1 MKNNKEINNERL
13 LWLTNATEKTL
24 NMIINS
30 GNYSGAGVNSQTE
43 NRFGIFIRKEIL
55 NGIDKLLDTDF
66 TEFIIYDVIS
76 KKIKNAVFSD
86 NWDKNIKV
94 SSIAPEPTKFVK
106 IKISENILGIFN
118 YQNDEYATE
127 VFKKMDVRDIILY
140 SFNGA
145 NSNRFLAVSG
155 VVKRNKNF
163 FKNDAD
169 FYKNAMTL
177 FAAAYEMQQLYEKL
191 NSSLKL
197 EKLNKKL
204 NLINNLAY
212 NLSLA
217 YCIEY
222 ALKIFAEALF
232 SIKTNKI
239 EKIKSIHIN
248 IFDSLHK
255 KTLTSMIY
263 LRDKKPVFSHPVDY
277 KEYVGNC
284 KLFRDDIIV
293 NNKQC
298 QPHTYAGNNNKGGAE
313 VYNRFKS
320 DESAEVGE
328 TDEQFTISGENIC
341 GTENAALKNV
351 LNNNDKKE
359 VSFVDNCEFHG
370 TDGSY
375 NCYPINISGCISG
388 SVNIESDYDA
398 FFSKNIQGLITEIIN
413 IAAPFFAKL
422 ILIEYN
428 KELAIT
434 DSLTGIYNRR
444 FMYEFAK
451 MEISRAIRNKSP
463 LSFGIIDIDKFKE
476 INDTYGHYI
485 GDSILKE
492 FADDLRKL
500 FMRKQDLITRYGGDE
515 FIVILPETDRDNA
528 AVLLNRFN
536 DFVAHKVYM
545 PNSIENIKINLTVS
559 IGGSSFSPETAD
571 IGDTE
576 RKKGNYKTNTVDS
589 AINTINTEVQLLQG
603 GKKNKNK
610 NASDNK
616 ANIEHDGQGENYADE
631 NISIIEGL
639 FKIADANLYKAKE
652 MGRNTVVI

>member
-30 GNYSGAGVNSQTE
+30 DNYSGAKAGSQTE

-66 TEFIIYDVIS
+66 TEFIIYDVIN
-76 KKIKNAVFSD
+76 KKIKDAVFSD

-94 SSIAPEPTKFVK
+94 SSIAPEPTEFVK
-106 IKISENILGIFN
+106 IKISKNILEIFIYLDDDN
-118 YQNDEYATE
+118 ATE
-127 VFKKMDVRDIILY
+127 VFKKMDVRDVILY
-140 SFNGA
+140 SFSGA
-145 NSNRFLAVSG
+145 NNNRFLAVSG
-155 VVKRNKNF
+155 VYKRNKNF

-177 FAAAYEMQQLYEKL
+177 FAATYEMRQLFEKL
-191 NSSLKL
+191 SGSLKL

-232 SIKTNKI
+232 SIKNNK
-239 EKIKSIHIN
+239 KKNIKSIHIN

-263 LRDKKPVFSHPVDY
+263 LRNKKPVFSHPVDY
-277 KEYVGNC
+277 TEYVGNC
-284 KLFRDDIIV
+284 KLFSNNIII

-298 QPHTYAGNNNKGGAE
+298 HRYTYAKNNNNGIAG
-313 VYNRFKS
+313 VYNRFKT
-320 DESAEVGE
+320 DESGE
-328 TDEQFTISGENIC
+328 FGEADEQFIIAEENIC
-341 GTENAALKNV
+341 GTVSTALKNV
-351 LNNNDKKE
+351 LNNNNDKKE
-359 VSFVDNCEFHG
+359 VSFVDDCEFHG

-388 SVNIESDYDA
+388 SVNIESDDDA
-398 FFSKNIQGLITEIIN
+398 FFSKNIQGLIAEIIN

-422 ILIEYN
+422 ILMEYN

-451 MEISRAIRNKSP
+451 REIGRAIRNKSP
-463 LSFGIIDIDKFKE
+463 LSFAIIDIDKFKE

-485 GDSILKE
+485 GDGILKE
-492 FADDLRKL
+492 FAADLQKL

-528 AVLLNRFN
+528 VAILNRFN
-536 DFVAHKVYM
+536 HFVASKVYM
-545 PNSIENIKINLTVS
+545 HNKIKNIKINLTVS
-559 IGGSSFSPETAD
+559 IGGSSFLPKLTD
-571 IGDTE
+571 IYAE
-576 RKKGNYKTNTVDS
+576 RKKS
-589 AINTINTEVQLLQG
+589 
-603 GKKNKNK
+603 KNKI
-610 NASDNK
+610 
-616 ANIEHDGQGENYADE
+616 NIPML
-631 NISIIEGL
+631 IIEEL

-652 MGRNTVVI
+652 RGRNTIVI

>member
-13 LWLTNATEKTL
+13 IWLTNAAEKTL

-30 GNYSGAGVNSQTE
+30 DNYSGAEVNSQTE

-66 TEFIIYDVIS
+66 TEFIIYDILS

-118 YQNDEYATE
+118 YLDDENATE

-145 NSNRFLAVSG
+145 NGNRFLAVSG
-155 VVKRNKNF
+155 VAGRNKDF
-163 FKNDAD
+163 FKNDTD

-177 FAAAYEMQQLYEKL
+177 FAATYEMQQLFEKL

-232 SIKTNKI
+232 SIKANKI

-277 KEYVGNC
+277 TEYVGNC
-284 KLFRDDIIV
+284 KLFRDNIIV

-298 QPHTYAGNNNKGGAE
+298 QRHTYTENNNISGAE
-313 VYNRFKS
+313 VYNRLKY
-320 DESAEVGE
+320 DESVAVDE
-328 TDEQFTISGENIC
+328 TDEQFTISGENVC
-341 GTENAALKNV
+341 GTANAALKNV
-351 LNNNDKKE
+351 LNDNDKKE
-359 VSFVDNCEFHG
+359 VSFIDNCEFHG

-375 NCYPINISGCISG
+375 NCYPIKISGCISG
-388 SVNIESDYDA
+388 SVNAESDYDA

-476 INDTYGHYI
+476 INDAYGHYI

-515 FIVILPETDRDNA
+515 FIVILPETDKDNA

-536 DFVAHKVYM
+536 NFVAHKVYM
-545 PNSIENIKINLTVS
+545 PNGIENIKVNLTVS
-559 IGGSSFSPETAD
+559 IGGSSFLPEAAD
-571 IGDTE
+571 IDDAE
-576 RKKGNYKTNTVDS
+576 IKKGKYK
-589 AINTINTEVQLLQG
+589 INALGPAINTEVQLLKDG
-603 GKKNKNK
+603 ENKNK
-610 NASDNK
+610 NVSNK
-616 ANIEHDGQGENYADE
+616 VSIKQSWHGENYADE
-631 NISIIEGL
+631 NISIIEEL
-639 FKIADANLYKAKE
+639 FKTADANLYKAKE
-652 MGRNTVVI
+652 NGRNTVVM

>member
-13 LWLTNATEKTL
+13 IWLTNAAEKTL

-30 GNYSGAGVNSQTE
+30 DNYSGAEVNSQTE

-118 YQNDEYATE
+118 YLDDENATE

-145 NSNRFLAVSG
+145 NGNRFLAVSG
-155 VVKRNKNF
+155 VAGRNKDF
-163 FKNDAD
+163 FKNDTD

-177 FAAAYEMQQLYEKL
+177 FAATYEMQQLFEKL

-232 SIKTNKI
+232 SIKANKI

-277 KEYVGNC
+277 TEYVGNC
-284 KLFRDDIIV
+284 KLFRDNIIV

-298 QPHTYAGNNNKGGAE
+298 QRHTYTENNNISGAE
-313 VYNRFKS
+313 VYNRLKY
-320 DESAEVGE
+320 DESVAVDE
-328 TDEQFTISGENIC
+328 TDEQFTISGENVC
-341 GTENAALKNV
+341 GTANAALKNV
-351 LNNNDKKE
+351 LNDNDKKE
-359 VSFVDNCEFHG
+359 VSFIDNCEFHG

-375 NCYPINISGCISG
+375 NCYPIKISGCISG
-388 SVNIESDYDA
+388 SVNAESDYDA

-476 INDTYGHYI
+476 INDAYGHYI

-515 FIVILPETDRDNA
+515 FIVILPETDKDNA

-536 DFVAHKVYM
+536 NFVAHKVYM
-545 PNSIENIKINLTVS
+545 PNGIENIKVNLTVS
-559 IGGSSFSPETAD
+559 IGGSSFLPEAAD
-571 IGDTE
+571 IDDAE
-576 RKKGNYKTNTVDS
+576 IKKGKYK
-589 AINTINTEVQLLQG
+589 INALGPAINTEVQLLKDG
-603 GKKNKNK
+603 ENKNK
-610 NASDNK
+610 NVSNK
-616 ANIEHDGQGENYADE
+616 VSIKQSWHGENYADE
-631 NISIIEGL
+631 NISIIEEL
-639 FKIADANLYKAKE
+639 FKTADANLYKAKE
-652 MGRNTVVI
+652 NGRNTVVM

>member
-13 LWLTNATEKTL
+13 IWLTNAAEKTL

-30 GNYSGAGVNSQTE
+30 DNYSGAEVNSQTE

-66 TEFIIYDVIS
+66 TEFIIYDILS

-118 YQNDEYATE
+118 YLDDENATE

-145 NSNRFLAVSG
+145 NGNRFLAVSG
-155 VVKRNKNF
+155 VAGRNKDF
-163 FKNDAD
+163 FKNDTD

-177 FAAAYEMQQLYEKL
+177 FAATYEMQQLFEKL

-232 SIKTNKI
+232 SIKANKI

-277 KEYVGNC
+277 TEYVGNC
-284 KLFRDDIIV
+284 KLFRDNIIV

-298 QPHTYAGNNNKGGAE
+298 QRHTYTENNNVGGTE

-320 DESAEVGE
+320 DESLAM
-328 TDEQFTISGENIC
+328 DEAGGQFTISGENVC
-341 GTENAALKNV
+341 GTADAALKNV
-351 LNNNDKKE
+351 LNENDKKE
-359 VSFVDNCEFHG
+359 ISFIDNCEFHS

-388 SVNIESDYDA
+388 SVNAESDYAA

-451 MEISRAIRNKSP
+451 MEISSAIRNKSP
-463 LSFGIIDIDKFKE
+463 LSFGIIDIDRFKE
-476 INDTYGHYI
+476 INDAYGHYI

-515 FIVILPETDRDNA
+515 FIVILPETDKDNA

-536 DFVAHKVYM
+536 NFVAHKVYM

-559 IGGSSFSPETAD
+559 IGGSSFLPEAANID
-571 IGDTE
+571 DAEI
-576 RKKGNYKTNTVDS
+576 KKGKNK
-589 AINTINTEVQLLQG
+589 INAADPVINTEVQLLKEG
-603 GKKNKNK
+603 ENKNK
-610 NASDNK
+610 NVSNK
-616 ANIEHDGQGENYADE
+616 VNIKYGGHDENYADE
-631 NISIIEGL
+631 NILIIETL

-652 MGRNTVVI
+652 NGRNAVVM